1 MTCPRGSCSAQII
14 NIGDRSFRGE
24 MYEGDSQMYLMS
36 NMYNVTITKSDMNL
50 TGLNITA
57 AQDTG
62 QEIREG

>member
-1 MTCPRGSCSAQII
+1 MC
-14 NIGDRSFRGE
+14 
-24 MYEGDSQMYLMS
+24 EGDSQMYLMS